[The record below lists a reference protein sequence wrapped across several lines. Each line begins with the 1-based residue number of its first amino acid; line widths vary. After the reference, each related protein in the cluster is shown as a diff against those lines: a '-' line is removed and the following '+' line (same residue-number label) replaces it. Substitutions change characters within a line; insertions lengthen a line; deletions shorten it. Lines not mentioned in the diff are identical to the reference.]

1 MSKFPQ
7 SEGRSLFDIPFYDN
21 TTQKYLKP
29 EAAAPQ
35 TGDKIHPRQV
45 KGCHFTYVLPEPVPK
60 AELVIVSEDCS
71 LSELGLNPQ
80 EAYQTLFPL
89 VFSGSKLIEGF
100 NKSYCTVYGCHSYG
114 SWFGQLGDGR
124 AVILGEVHHFSEKDR
139 EETKRYFTPGIRELQ
154 LKGSGRSPYSRGFD
168 GRAVLRS
175 SIREFLVSEAMHHLR
190 VPTTRALSVSIN
202 SLPLPYSL
210 CDLLS
215 RLLVILISFLNCLLI
230 LVPPKSS
237 SYFLN

>member
-1 MSKFPQ
+1 MFTSRLHSVTAVIDFKRSLSLFYPFLATPSRRMSKVDK
-7 SEGRSLFDIPFYDN
+7 SGSSLFDLPFHEN
-21 TTQKYLKP
+21 TTQKYLKA

-60 AELVIVSEDCS
+60 PELVIVSEDCAS
-71 LSELGLNPQ
+71 QELGLNPE
-80 EAYQTLFPL
+80 EAYQPLFPL

-100 NKSYCTVYGCHSYG
+100 NNSYCTVYGCHSYG

-124 AVILGEVHHFSEKDR
+124 AVILGEVHHFSENET
-139 EETKRYFTPGIRELQ
+139 EEKKRYFTPGIRELQ

-190 VPTTRALSVSIN
+190 VPTTRALSVRNLIFFF
-202 SLPLPYSL
+202 
-210 CDLLS
+210 LS
-215 RLLVILISFLNCLLI
+215 V
-230 LVPPKSS
+230 
-237 SYFLN
+237 